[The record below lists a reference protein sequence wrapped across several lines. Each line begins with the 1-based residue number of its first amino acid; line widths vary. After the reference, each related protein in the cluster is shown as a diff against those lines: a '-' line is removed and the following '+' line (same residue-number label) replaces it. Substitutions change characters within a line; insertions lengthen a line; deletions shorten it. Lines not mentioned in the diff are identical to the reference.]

1 MKVIYNNII
10 PLKGFKAMS
19 LFGLI
24 FARSSAKPL
33 GGYTINH
40 EAIHFAQ
47 QKEWLFVGFFILYLI
62 EFIFKGYMNV
72 SFEKEAY
79 NNSMDLNYL
88 KSRKRYANYRKGN

>member
-1 MKVIYNNII
+1 
-10 PLKGFKAMS
+10 MS

-24 FARSSAKPL
+24 FARNSAKPL

-47 QKEWLFVGFFILYLI
+47 QKEWLFIGFFILYLV
-62 EFIFKGYMNV
+62 EFIFKGYMNI